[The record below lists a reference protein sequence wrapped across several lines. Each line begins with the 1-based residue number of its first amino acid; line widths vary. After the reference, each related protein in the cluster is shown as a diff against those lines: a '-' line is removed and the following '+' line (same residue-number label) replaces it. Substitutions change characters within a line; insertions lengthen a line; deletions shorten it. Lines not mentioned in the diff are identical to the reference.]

1 VKIQFNT
8 IEEVKAYLLERG
20 IDVERLPNPM
30 RYLEDQREG

>member
-8 IEEVKAYLLERG
+8 IEEVKAFLLERG

-30 RYLEDQREG
+30 KYLEGRRRE